1 MRDSMLPARATR
13 RCCGGP
19 VFLLPADAWVSP
31 LKRGHNADFS
41 DAGLSG
47 VTVLKALEKQAMNKV
62 YPSAAAALKGVVAD
76 GQLLAVGGFG
86 LCGIPEALI
95 AALRD
100 SGVKD
105 LTVISNNAGVDGF
118 GLGQLLETRQIKKM
132 ISSYVGENK
141 EFERQY
147 LSGELELEF
156 TPQGTLAEKL
166 RAGGAGIPAF
176 FTKTGYGTLV
186 AEGKETREFD
196 GHVYVMERALLPQ
209 VSLVKAW
216 KADESGNLL
225 FRRTA
230 RNFNPAVAM
239 AGKVTIVEVEEI
251 VPTGTFDP
259 DSVHLPGIYVS
270 RLVLNATPE
279 KRIEKRTITEKSGA

>member
-1 MRDSMLPARATR
+1 
-13 RCCGGP
+13 
-19 VFLLPADAWVSP
+19 
-31 LKRGHNADFS
+31 
-41 DAGLSG
+41 
-47 VTVLKALEKQAMNKV
+47 MNKV
-62 YPSAAAALKGVVAD
+62 YPSAAAALQGIVRD

-100 SGVKD
+100 SGVRN

-147 LSGELELEF
+147 LAGELELEF

-176 FTKTGYGTLV
+176 FTKTGVGTMV
-186 AEGKETREFD
+186 AEGKELREFD
-196 GHVYVMERALLPQ
+196 GATYVMERALLPE
-209 VSLVKAW
+209 VSLVKAY
-216 KADESGNLL
+216 KADKSGNLI

-239 AGKVTIVEVEEI
+239 AGKITVVEVEEI
-251 VPTGTFDP
+251 VETGSFDP
-259 DSVHLPGIYVS
+259 DVVHLPGIYVH
-270 RLVLNATPE
+270 RLVLNAKPE
-279 KRIEKRTITEKSGA
+279 KRIEKRTITERGGV